1 MESEKKSPA
10 VWEDDT
16 KTFLLPPSVPAPT
29 IPEPTTAAPSPQEG
43 EAALLDEPRH
53 GREHAEAGD
62 PPEPPRVA
70 EEPPGSRPI
79 RSSPQAARPALEE
92 EPFDRPGTTRVGILG
107 GKGVGKSYL
116 FHAMVYRTLD
126 NRRAGALSYYI
137 DRDAVR
143 VYQTL
148 DRSRTPRSV
157 IPTEFIQDYS
167 SWSRLFTTQWTDQR
181 WYRLRLQFRTGLLGT
196 RRSFL
201 DIDFLDGSGEHL
213 EMGLNAETEEI
224 WKAAFLEAQVMVFCL
239 PLWAAFPAP
248 GGVLSDEDWEN
259 RQKVIR
265 GFDSVVRHFKD
276 LREKHK
282 ATHPVRS
289 ILALTMADDRRSALA
304 TLRDRWIDPF
314 VADPMVHLRA
324 MRRASGVARY
334 LANARRISE
343 ALWRE
348 FDACQDAVISG
359 IPVSLDLGAGRPWL
373 IPVSAVDG
381 AVLDT
386 QTGRRTARTPAL
398 APPVPVHVELP
409 LLVALCESHN
419 ALM

>member
-10 VWEDDT
+10 VWEDDA
-16 KTFLLPPSVPAPT
+16 KTFLLPASAPAPT
-29 IPEPTTAAPSPQEG
+29 IPAPASAEPPPEEREAAPP
-43 EAALLDEPRH
+43 DEP
-53 GREHAEAGD
+53 GLAREAAEAGD
-62 PPEPPRVA
+62 DPEVPFLAPEPPA
-70 EEPPGSRPI
+70 SRPV
-79 RSSPQAARPALEE
+79 RAHPRAARPALEE

-148 DRSRTPRSV
+148 DRSLTPRSV
-157 IPTEFIQDYS
+157 IPTEFIHDYS

-181 WYRLRLQFRTGLLGT
+181 WYRLRLQFRTGLLGA
-196 RRSFL
+196 RKSFL
-201 DIDFLDGSGEHL
+201 DIDFLDGSGEQL
-213 EMGLNAETEEI
+213 EMGLNAETEDI
-224 WKAAFLEAQVMVFCL
+224 WKAAFLEARVMVFCL
-239 PLWAAFPAP
+239 PLWAAFPAS
-248 GGVLSDEDWEN
+248 GGTLSDEDWEH

-276 LREKHK
+276 LREKHD

-314 VADPMVHLRA
+314 VTEPMVHLRA

-348 FDACQDAVISG
+348 FDACPDPVISG

-373 IPVSAVDG
+373 IPVSAIDG

-386 QTGRRTARTPAL
+386 QTGRRTSRGPGSP
-398 APPVPVHVELP
+398 PPVPVHVELP